1 MKMNTKR
8 LSITLL
14 SGLILASIALLAA
27 CSPLGIAPLLLAQP
41 HTIEKY
47 SDAKFDGH
55 QGFGEDVLSRS
66 WEIDAHDIAAAREA
80 AEALSQTYAVGLD
93 FGEDV
98 LSRSW
103 EIDPDDISAAREAAE
118 TLSRSY
124 AVEVEDDLVRSWEIS
139 VDDIAAA
146 RIAAQTL
153 SKIVFEQNT
162 E

>member
-1 MKMNTKR
+1 MNTKR

-47 SDAKFDGH
+47 SDAKFDEY
-55 QGFGEDVLSRS
+55 QGFGEDALSRS
-66 WEIDAHDIAAAREA
+66 WEIDADDIAAAREA
-80 AEALSQTYAVGLD
+80 AETLSQT
-93 FGEDV
+93 
-98 LSRSW
+98 
-103 EIDPDDISAAREAAE
+103 
-118 TLSRSY
+118 Y

-153 SKIVFEQNT
+153 SQIALEQNS